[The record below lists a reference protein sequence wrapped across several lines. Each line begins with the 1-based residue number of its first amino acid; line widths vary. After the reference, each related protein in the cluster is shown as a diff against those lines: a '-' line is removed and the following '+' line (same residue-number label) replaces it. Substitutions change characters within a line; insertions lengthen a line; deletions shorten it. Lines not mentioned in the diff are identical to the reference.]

1 MTPNPEKVNF
11 FRKHKEEIGV
21 LINKENTRR
30 ERRNAA
36 PLSEEEIDQA
46 MGEMMQLVENGERL
60 RTYKFPEI
68 VVEPTQHDRIEQPIA
83 QRSPNANKSHAKNS
97 FQFEAVI
104 CANGFLLNFTKD
116 GKNKSFIFKNEKE
129 LMSIF
134 RDTLFFELKN
144 SKIEQAE
151 KKESDIQ

>member
-21 LINKENTRR
+21 LINKENIRR
-30 ERRNAA
+30 ERRSAA

-60 RTYKFPEI
+60 RSYKFPEI
-68 VVEPTQHDRIEQPIA
+68 VIEPTQHDRIEQPIA
-83 QRSPNANKSHAKNS
+83 QRSPHANKSHAKNS

-104 CANGFLLNFTKD
+104 CANGFLLNFTKNGD
-116 GKNKSFIFKNEKE
+116 NKSFIFKNEKE

-134 RDTLFFELKN
+134 RDTLFFELK
-144 SKIEQAE
+144 KGKEQAID
-151 KKESDIQ
+151 KEPDIQ